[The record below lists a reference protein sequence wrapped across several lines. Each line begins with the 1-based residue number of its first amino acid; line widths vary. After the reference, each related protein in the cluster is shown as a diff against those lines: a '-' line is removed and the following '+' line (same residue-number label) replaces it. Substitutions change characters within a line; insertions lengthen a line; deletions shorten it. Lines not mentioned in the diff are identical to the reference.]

1 MEQFF
6 EFISNH
12 PILIGAFVLLLI
24 LFIRNEVSRGGR
36 TITAQELVNLTNRE
50 KAVIVDVRDV
60 QAYKEGH
67 ILNSVNI
74 PHAALKSR
82 ISEIEKHKNSKIIIA
97 CKMGQHAGIAGA
109 ALRKAGFQNV
119 FRLRGGLAEWRNQN
133 MPLVKG

>member
-12 PILIGAFVLLLI
+12 PILVGAFVLLLI

>member
-6 EFISNH
+6 EFIGNH
-12 PILIGAFVLLLI
+12 PILVGAFVLLLT

-36 TITAQELVNLTNRE
+36 TITAQELVNLANRE

-60 QAYKEGH
+60 QEYKKGH

-82 ISEIEKHKNSKIIIA
+82 ISEIEKHKNSKIVIA

-109 ALRKAGFQNV
+109 ALRKAGFRNV